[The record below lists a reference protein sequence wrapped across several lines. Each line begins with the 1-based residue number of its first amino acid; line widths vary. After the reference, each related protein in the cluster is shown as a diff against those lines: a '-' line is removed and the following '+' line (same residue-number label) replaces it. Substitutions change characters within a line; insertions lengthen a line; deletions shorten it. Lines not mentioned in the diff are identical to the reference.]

1 MDSLLNYGDLKNLEK
16 YLVEEIRLMKKNI
29 NSLEDNTFLMSTV
42 NEYLEILK
50 AIQHLMLHFEK
61 TIEK

>member
-1 MDSLLNYGDLKNLEK
+1 MDSLLNYGDLKNLEE

-29 NSLEDNTFLMSTV
+29 NSLEDNTSLMSKV

-50 AIQHLMLHFEK
+50 AIQHLMEHFEK